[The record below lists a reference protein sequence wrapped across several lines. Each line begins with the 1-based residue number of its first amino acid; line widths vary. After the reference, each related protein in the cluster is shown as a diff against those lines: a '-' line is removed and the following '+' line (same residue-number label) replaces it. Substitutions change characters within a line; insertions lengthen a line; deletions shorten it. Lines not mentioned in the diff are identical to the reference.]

1 MKYFIATTLLF
12 FLCSPLLLQAQQHK
26 SCDNILPQ
34 YNRPENSVWA
44 MGDSLGLNFNN
55 PGGPAAMA
63 SNIYYTGASVADS
76 NGQLLFYTNGM
87 TVWRADGSIMPNGSQ
102 LSGGGGDI
110 YGQIIQV
117 VQVPYQPG
125 RYYLFTTGDYALYC
139 NLIDMSMNNGMGE
152 VAWSFPL
159 RGMPL
164 TNVFNSNLAL
174 RIAAV
179 PDCSGNAWVLV
190 HDMSYPV
197 FRAFKVTAT
206 GIDTV
211 PVVSDFSNVLPLTED
226 YGNGS
231 IGNMAISPNGR
242 LVVLNHSTNT
252 SPGQYQLACY
262 DFDPATGA
270 LSNPRD
276 LETGGSTINR
286 GIGQAA
292 FSPDNSKLY
301 GMTREDTNH
310 LFILQYDLNAAVA
323 DSLIEPDSIGLIN
336 SNLYLSSLRLGPDG
350 KIYFGTQGLRDP
362 VTGKFGYR
370 AIGRINYP
378 NNPGAACGFQ
388 DSVASVDF
396 SALPPSAAF
405 VGFFPTP
412 VVIPQSSL
420 QVAVQLRGDTLFA
433 QPGSYGSYQWHLNG
447 NPLANGQNPYLPI
460 TDTGLYAVK
469 VTDTACGCTDSVL
482 YHLSELPGLGI
493 APVATGQI
501 RIYPNPT
508 HDKIFVAAPVPLNLS
523 LYDLTGRLLRQSKGK
538 NEMDMT
544 GFADGMYLL
553 KMEDRQGQFIKMEK
567 VVKKK

>member
-12 FLCSPLLLQAQQHK
+12 FLCVPLLLQAQQHK

-34 YNRPENSVWA
+34 YNRPENSVWV
-44 MGDSLGLNFNN
+44 MGDSLGLDFNN
-55 PGGPAAMA
+55 PTGPVAMA
-63 SNIYYTGASVADS
+63 SNIYSTGASIADN
-76 NGQLLFYTNGM
+76 NGQLLFYTNGL
-87 TVWRADGSIMPNGSQ
+87 TVWRADGSFMGNGAHILWGSQ
-102 LSGGGGDI
+102 YYTS
-110 YGQIIQV
+110 QII
-117 VQVPYQPG
+117 QVPYQPG
-125 RYYLFTTGDYALYC
+125 QYYLFTISGDNTLYC
-139 NLIDMSMNNGMGE
+139 NLIDMALGNGMGE

-159 RGMPL
+159 RGVAL
-164 TNVFNSNLAL
+164 TTNNIGLAM

-190 HDMSYPV
+190 HDGLAPV
-197 FRAFKVTAT
+197 FRAFKVTPA
-206 GIDTV
+206 GIDTI
-211 PVVSDFSNVLPLTED
+211 PVVSDFSNTLPTSD
-226 YGNGS
+226 YGGGS
-231 IGNMAISPNGR
+231 IGNITVSPNGR
-242 LVVLNHSTNT
+242 LVVLNHSTSGT
-252 SPGQYQLACY
+252 IGQYQYQLACY

-270 LSNPRD
+270 FSNPRN
-276 LETGGSTINR
+276 LKTGGTNDR

-301 GMTREDTNH
+301 GMAYDNNH
-310 LFILQYDLNAAVA
+310 LLILQYDLNAAVA
-323 DSLIEPDSIGLIN
+323 DSLIEPDSIGPIN
-336 SNLYLSSLRLGPDG
+336 SDLTMGGLRLGPDG
-350 KIYFGTQGLRDP
+350 KIYFGTQGALNPLTR
-362 VTGKFGYR
+362 KFGFW

-420 QVAVQLRGDTLFA
+420 QVVVQLQGDTLFA
-433 QPGSYGSYQWHLNG
+433 QPGSYGSYQWYLNG

-482 YHLSELPGLGI
+482 YHVAELPHLGI
-493 APVATGQI
+493 TAVATGQI

-508 HDKIFVAAPVPLNLS
+508 HDQIFVAAPVPLNLS
-523 LYDLTGRLLRQSKGK
+523 LYDLTGRLLQQSKEK
-538 NEMDMT
+538 NEMNMA

-553 KMEDRQGQFIKMEK
+553 KMEDQKGRFIKMEK
-567 VVKKK
+567 VLKRK